1 MEPLKMVERIQN
13 RFFVCLK
20 ILARMLLAAMIVSA
34 SIHAAHAEIFFGE
47 RGLDEDEEEAP
58 KVKKEMP
65 LVLPAF
71 PKEENL
77 LPFEV
82 SPPQTQEFF
91 IDSNSL
97 TVGEDE
103 IRYTMVSKSRAG
115 AVNIT
120 YEGMKCATF
129 EIKRYAYGS
138 KDGKWTVSKHA
149 VWRDIQFYSSNRPH
163 GALAQDYFCEEKAI
177 AGKKEDMIFRIKYN
191 RSIKNKNTWRVD
203 GM

>member
-82 SPPQTQEFF
+82 SPTQTQEFF

-115 AVNIT
+115 AVNILT
-120 YEGMKCATF
+120 VQKTASGRYPNMPFGVTF
-129 EIKRYAYGS
+129 NFIHPTGHTAHWPRIIF
-138 KDGKWTVSKHA
+138 V
-149 VWRDIQFYSSNRPH
+149 
-163 GALAQDYFCEEKAI
+163 
-177 AGKKEDMIFRIKYN
+177 KKKPLPARRKI
-191 RSIKNKNTWRVD
+191 
-203 GM
+203 

>member
-1 MEPLKMVERIQN
+1 MLSRIRN
-13 RFFVCLK
+13 SLPDYLRVM
-20 ILARMLLAAMIVSA
+20 ARVLLAGMIVTA

-65 LVLPAF
+65 FVLPEF

-82 SPPQTQEFF
+82 SPTQTFEFF

-97 TVGEDE
+97 TVGEEE

-120 YEGMKCATF
+120 YEGMKCSTF

-138 KDGKWTVSKHA
+138 KDGKWTVSKHGG
-149 VWRDIQFYSSNRPH
+149 WRSIQFYAANRPH
-163 GALAQDYFCEEKAI
+163 ASLAQDYFCEEKAI
-177 AGKKEDMIFRIKYN
+177 AGKKEDMLFRIKYN
-191 RSIKNKNTWRVD
+191 RSIKNKNTWRTE